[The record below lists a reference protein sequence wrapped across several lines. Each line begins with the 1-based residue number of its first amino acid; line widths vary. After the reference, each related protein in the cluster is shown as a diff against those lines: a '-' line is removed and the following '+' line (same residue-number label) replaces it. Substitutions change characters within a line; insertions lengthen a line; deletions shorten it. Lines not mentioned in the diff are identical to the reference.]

1 MRLGRYEI
9 VSPLGAGGMGE
20 VYRARDIELDRI
32 VAVKVLPSH
41 IANHSE
47 SRLRFERE
55 ARAISA
61 LNHPHICTLHDVG
74 REGEIAY
81 FVMELVD
88 GESLAARLSRGKV
101 PIEQALVMGAQIAAA
116 LSAAHRRGIVHRDLK
131 PANVMLT
138 RTGVKLLDFGIARLG
153 ASPGP
158 HSYDTAAPTIAGDM
172 TAQGTIMGTLQ
183 YMAPEQLEGLPAD
196 ERADIFAMGCILYEL
211 ISGQR
216 AFAGTSQASII
227 TAIMSSE
234 PPPLPTIEPIAPAP
248 LERLVRKC
256 LAKSR
261 DDRWQNAADLETAL
275 CWLEEDGPEA
285 TSRANTPATRA
296 LSRRWLWPAIAL
308 GAFALVMTALAL
320 SWRST
325 TAPPPPARLSIP
337 LFSALPDTSLLSQ
350 QMSLSPD
357 GRHLVFI
364 ASQDG
369 KSSLWLRP
377 LNGDKPVA
385 LPDTTGAT
393 SPFWSP
399 DSSSIA
405 FFSTGKLLR
414 VAREGGDVQTIC
426 SVSPGAI
433 KHGAWGH
440 DGTIVFDEISGRPG
454 LFRVPAAGGEAV
466 LIPGTE
472 TGTERRPAWPAFV
485 GNSNRVLYCLVSTS
499 SEKFLHIVSLDG
511 KEPPKNLGPVS
522 SRVQI
527 VGDQMLFVR
536 DGTLYTQ
543 RFDSSFQ
550 RIGEPARIASYVG
563 YYGSLGTAAF
573 SASPHSIAY
582 FSSLLDAR
590 LTSFDRSG
598 KASDISG
605 IERVTGVLR
614 LSLDGRKA
622 AVSSQDP
629 RSGTTDIWVAD
640 LTRGGAVRVTSWPGS
655 EGSAVLSPDGRSI
668 AFSSD
673 RDGPPHLFIQSLAS
687 SSPEAITPLRG
698 IQALRDWTSDGSL
711 LMFDETNA
719 TTRRDIW
726 ITEAK
731 PSSTPKIWLQTPSQE
746 QEGRISNDGK
756 WVAFTSSA
764 SGRDEI
770 YVAPFDRPSES
781 IQVSLSGGR
790 RAAWKRDGSEL
801 YYMTR
806 DGGVYRVPIRTT
818 PAFEAGTPELLF
830 RSVEGTWEGFD
841 ATADGDR
848 FLVVREI
855 SGPRNRPIDVV
866 TNWQSLLPKR

>member
-9 VSPLGAGGMGE
+9 VAPLGAGGMGE

-88 GESLAARLSRGKV
+88 GESLAARLARGKV
-101 PIEQALVMGAQIAAA
+101 PLEQALTIGAQIAAA

-158 HSYDTAAPTIAGDM
+158 HSDATAAPTIAGDM

-196 ERADIFAMGCILYEL
+196 DRADIFALGCILYEL
-211 ISGQR
+211 VSGRR
-216 AFAGTSQASII
+216 AFSGTSQASII

-275 CWLEEDGPEA
+275 CWLEEDGWEGESGGPTEDG
-285 TSRANTPATRA
+285 RAARH
-296 LSRRWLWPAIAL
+296 RWLWPAVGLA
-308 GAFALVMTALAL
+308 ALAL
-320 SWRST
+320 AITAFMFSSRRST
-325 TAPPPPARLSIP
+325 IAPPPARLSIP
-337 LFSALPDTSLLSQ
+337 LFAALPDTSLLSQ
-350 QMSLSPD
+350 QMALSPD
-357 GRHLVFI
+357 GRHLAFV

-369 KSSLWLRP
+369 KSSLWLRA

-385 LPDTTGAT
+385 LADTAGA
-393 SPFWSP
+393 SAPFWSP

-405 FFSTGKLLR
+405 FFSSGKLLR
-414 VAREGGDVQTIC
+414 IAREGGDVQTIC
-426 SVSPGAI
+426 STSPGAI
-433 KHGAWGH
+433 EHGAWGH
-440 DGTIVFDEISGRPG
+440 DGTIVFDEINGKPG
-454 LFRVPAAGGEAV
+454 LFRVPASGGEPT
-466 LIPGTE
+466 LIPGTD
-472 TGTERRPAWPAFV
+472 TGTERRPAWPTFA
-485 GNSNRVLYCLVSTS
+485 GDSKTILYCLVSNS
-499 SEKFLHIVSLDG
+499 AEKFLHVVSLDG
-511 KEPPKNLGPVS
+511 KESPKNLGPVS

-527 VGDQMLFVR
+527 VGDEMLFVR
-536 DGTLYTQ
+536 DGTLYAQ
-543 RFDSSFQ
+543 PFDTSFQ
-550 RIGEPARIASYVG
+550 RTGEPARIAPNVG

-573 SASPHSIAY
+573 SASAHAIAY
-582 FSSLLDAR
+582 FSSVLDSR
-590 LTSFDRSG
+590 LTWFDRTG
-598 KASDISG
+598 NATDIRG
-605 IERVTGVLR
+605 VERVRGGLR

-622 AVSSQDP
+622 TVSSLDP
-629 RSGTTDIWVAD
+629 RSGTTDIWLAD
-640 LTRGGAVRVTSWPGS
+640 VVRGGAVHVTSWVGS

-668 AFSSD
+668 AYAAD
-673 RDGPPHLFIQSLAS
+673 RDGPPRLFMHSLAS
-687 SSPEAITPLRG
+687 STPETVTPLRG
-698 IQALRDWTSDGSL
+698 IQTLRDWTSDGSL
-711 LMFDETNA
+711 LMFDETHP

-726 ITEAK
+726 ITEPKA
-731 PSSTPKIWLQTPSQE
+731 SSRPKIWLQTPSQE
-746 QEGRISNDGK
+746 QEGRISHDGK
-756 WVAFTSSA
+756 WVAFTSGA

-770 YVAPFDRPSES
+770 YAAPFDRPSES
-781 IQVSLSGGR
+781 IQVSLNGGR
-790 RAAWKRDGSEL
+790 KAAWKRDGSEL

-806 DGGVYRVPIRTT
+806 DGGLYRVPIQTA
-818 PAFEAGTPELLF
+818 PELEAGVPELLF
-830 RSVEGTWEGFD
+830 RSAEGTWQAFD
-841 ATADGDR
+841 ATANGDR
-848 FLVVREI
+848 FLVAREI
-855 SGPRNRPIDVV
+855 SGPRNRPIEVV
-866 TNWQSLLPKR
+866 TNWQGLLPKR